1 MLLLLAGL
9 VNGAC
14 HSLSYIN
21 DEDSVE
27 RQKELHRKR
36 LGNTAG
42 NIALSIGSV
51 VGALFTGVYISFI
64 PSERKMKRIALVNH
78 STGTMQVN
86 MLSGETAEAESY
98 CDFLNIRIP
107 PQKTCR
113 LLVPESTMYNL
124 YFREVKDS
132 SDIDEVLELN
142 VSEISKIFLTPGMTF
157 PSETDTIQTTKTIN

>member
-1 MLLLLAGL
+1 MLLLVAGL

-36 LGNTAG
+36 LGNAAG

-51 VGALFTGVYISFI
+51 IGALFTGVYISFI
-64 PSERKMKRIALVNH
+64 PSERNMKRVALVNKG
-78 STGTMQVN
+78 TDTMQVN
-86 MLSGETAEAESY
+86 MLSGETGEAEKY

-124 YFREVKDS
+124 YFREVKDT
-132 SDIDEVLELN
+132 SDVDEVMELD
-142 VSEISKIFLTPGMTF
+142 VSEISKIHLAPGITIPF
-157 PSETDTIQTTKTIN
+157 RTDTLQTIKPIN

>member
-1 MLLLLAGL
+1 MLLLVAGL

-21 DEDSVE
+21 DEESVD

-36 LGNTAG
+36 LGNTAR
-42 NIALSIGSV
+42 NIALSIGSM
-51 VGALFTGVYISFI
+51 VGALFTGVYVSFI
-64 PSERKMKRIALVNH
+64 PSERNMKRVALINQG
-78 STGTMQVN
+78 TDTMQVN
-86 MLSGETAEAESY
+86 MLSGETGEAENY

-124 YFREVKDS
+124 YFREVNDT
-132 SDIDEVLELN
+132 SDVDEVLELD
-142 VSEISKIFLTPGMTF
+142 VSEISKIRLAPGMTV
-157 PSETDTIQTTKTIN
+157 PSGTDTLQTIKP